1 MQQDNFQEPY
11 AKTIVIAHFADKNVA
26 VIWVKIITYHDSS
39 MVNNLRIST
48 VSTYITSVR
57 LHKIDFRGNLS
68 TWILNF
74 CEQIRLHNDMV
85 TDNDDKISDGQG
97 VNFLEAAVS
106 GVQGLSHVRTAWAA
120 AQKGSGRVGV
130 KLRLAEYTEL
140 LLQQA
145 AIIDAPKS

>member
-1 MQQDNFQEPY
+1 
-11 AKTIVIAHFADKNVA
+11 
-26 VIWVKIITYHDSS
+26 

-74 CEQIRLHNDMV
+74 CEQVRLHNDMV
-85 TDNDDKISDGQG
+85 TDDDDKISDGQG
-97 VNFLEAAVS
+97 VNFLELEAAVS

-120 AQKGSGRVGV
+120 AQKGAGRIGA
-130 KLRLAEYTEL
+130 KL
-140 LLQQA
+140 
-145 AIIDAPKS
+145 